1 MENNIKN
8 NIKILKEQI
17 LELQSIFD
25 KIVGNMWNE
34 EIKKFHEIRY
44 ETTKTAKT
52 IEEMIGVEKDGK

>member
-25 KIVGNMWNE
+25 KIIGNMWNE

-44 ETTKTAKT
+44 EITETVKI

>member
-25 KIVGNMWNE
+25 KIIGNMWNE
-34 EIKKFHEIRY
+34 EIKKFYEIRY
-44 ETTKTAKT
+44 EIIKIVKT
-52 IEEMIGVEKDGK
+52 IEEMIGGEGE